1 MRKLF
6 CSLLLTILC
15 VCYANAQTT
24 VTGVVKDDTGES
36 LLGASVVVKGTKG
49 GTITDLNGKFSL
61 SVTNP
66 ATAVLKVSYIGMKSL
81 EFPLKGKTADLQIQ
95 LESNSN
101 QLNEMVVV
109 GYGSQKKR
117 DLTGSVSSIQG
128 KELSR
133 IPVASAGEAL
143 TGRLAGVQI
152 TTSDGSPDAELIIR
166 VRGGGSI
173 TGDNS
178 PLYVVDGFP
187 ANNINDIAPG
197 DIQSIDVLKDA
208 SSTAIYGSRGAN
220 GVVIV
225 TTKRAA
231 GGKTTISYN
240 GFMQTKKLSKRL
252 DALDPYEYVLLNY
265 ENAALSGADGI
276 SAFTKTFGVWDD
288 LTLYK
293 SQRGHDWQKDMFGSN
308 VVSQQHNISLNGG
321 NEKTRFLLSTTFNK
335 DGGLM
340 PSNDYT
346 RFNTNFNLEHEISRS
361 LKTSFNARL
370 SDTKVNGSGS
380 AGGTYKI
387 RTSQAITS
395 PAVKGLSEFVTVD
408 PATMTEE
415 EYTQWV
421 QANLSL
427 TEQAAQYWKRT
438 NTRTYNFTGSL
449 DWKIVNNLV
458 YRVEGGYE
466 YGFNELKNYWGEI
479 TTVASYVDGKP
490 LVDWTKTNTNRLR
503 LANTLTYIFKL
514 GEDHNFN
521 LMAGQE
527 LNSYS
532 TNYNYLYA
540 TGFSTDL
547 SPDRIFANL
556 ALGGTTKNIT
566 SNFPVANNQSSLFG
580 RAIYNFKERYLLTAT
595 FRADGSSRFAPGHQ
609 WGYFPALAGAWRMIE
624 EPFMADTRKW
634 LSNLKLRVG
643 YGVAGNSNIPAG
655 QTSSSYSIQSTK
667 TYGLGDVQNNYWGA
681 TSSQLPNPDLK
692 WETTYT
698 RNAGLDFGFFNEKLS
713 GTVEYYNNTTKN
725 LLLQIPITA
734 PGYTTTMKN
743 VGQTSNKG
751 VEISLNVQLIQKKNA
766 SFGAN
771 FNVGFNKSNVD
782 KLADG
787 VNVQEY
793 ASGWAGTDLKGYN
806 DYRVQVG
813 EPVGLIYGWVNDGYY
828 KTTDFDSYNAATG
841 KYVLKTVTTT
851 DPATGVTTT
860 KTVAPTIGML
870 GGKIGVRP
878 GTAKYKDLNGDGV
891 VDDNDRQI
899 IGRTA
904 PKFTGGFGFNGTFHG
919 FDASMLFNFVYGN
932 QIYNANKIAS
942 AQQYRATNPNMLSFM
957 SQDSRYTYL
966 DNNGNIVT
974 DLATLAAMNEGAN
987 AKAYWSPFSFG
998 NATVLPSSWAVESG
1012 SYLRLQNVTV
1022 GYTIPTKLTKKFLCS
1037 QFRIYGTLNNV
1048 FVLTNYTGYDPEVNT
1063 AVRGS
1068 STSGLTPGVDYSA
1081 YPKSFSWTL
1090 GVNVTF

>member
-1 MRKLF
+1 MRKLL

-36 LLGASVVVKGTKG
+36 LPGASVVVKGTKG

-66 ATAVLKVSYIGMKSL
+66 ANAVLKVSYIGMKSQEL
-81 EFPLKGKTADLQIQ
+81 PLKGKTSDLQIK

-225 TTKRAA
+225 TTKRAL

-240 GFMQTKKLSKRL
+240 GFMQTKKLSRRL

-293 SQRGHDWQKDMFGSN
+293 SQRAHDWQKDMFGSN

-361 LKTSFNARL
+361 LKASFNARL

-415 EYTQWV
+415 EYNQWV

-449 DWKIVNNLV
+449 DWKIINNLV

-503 LANTLTYIFKL
+503 LANTLTYTFKI

-521 LMAGQE
+521 LMGGQE

-566 SNFPVANNQSSLFG
+566 SNFPVANNQSSFFG

-681 TSSQLPNPDLK
+681 TSSQLPNPNLK

-698 RNAGLDFGFFNEKLS
+698 RNAGLDFGFFNERLS

-751 VEISLNVQLIQKKNA
+751 VEISLNVQLLQKKNA

-771 FNVGFNKSNVD
+771 FNIGFNKSNVD

-813 EPVGLIYGWVNDGYY
+813 EPVGLIYGWVSDGYY

-919 FDASMLFNFVYGN
+919 FDASVLFNFVYGN

-998 NATVLPSSWAVESG
+998 NATVLPSSWAVEDG

-1048 FVLTNYTGYDPEVNT
+1048 FVLTSYTGYDPEVNT